1 MKMNGIIRT
10 LLVGGVCLASVA
22 CSSKKSAE
30 AATEPVVEVKPKV
43 TTAVV
48 HIEDVDQQSVFTG
61 NVEGRTVLQLC
72 NGSCEVRQARKD
84 NAGKRCIQRLCPPLG
99 LADAS
104 EEVRRRN
111 V

>member
-48 HIEDVDQQSVFTG
+48 HVEDVDQQSVFTG
-61 NVEGRTVLQLC
+61 NVEGTQ
-72 NGSCEVRQARKD
+72 
-84 NAGKRCIQRLCPPLG
+84 
-99 LADAS
+99 
-104 EEVRRRN
+104 
-111 V
+111 